1 MEEFYK
7 EEEIANAAARS
18 IEAAKLLAPI
28 FQELELHS
36 YQDFLRVINDPKYK
50 DIKEI
55 VDKIR
60 SRVQDNGVSREEF
73 SSEVTRQRKLRKR
86 RGGQS

>member
-7 EEEIANAAARS
+7 EEEIANAASRS

-36 YQDFLRVINDPKYK
+36 YQDFLRIINDPKYK

>member
-7 EEEIANAAARS
+7 EEEIANAASRS

-36 YQDFLRVINDPKYK
+36 YQDFLRIINDPKYK

-55 VDKIR
+55 VDNIR
-60 SRVQDNGVSREEF
+60 SRVQDNDVSREEF

>member
-1 MEEFYK
+1 MDEFYK
-7 EEEIANAAARS
+7 EEEIANAASRS

-28 FQELELHS
+28 FQELKLHS
-36 YQDFLRVINDPKYK
+36 YQDFLRIINDPKYK

-60 SRVQDNGVSREEF
+60 SRVQDNDVSREEF
-73 SSEVTRQRKLRKR
+73 SNEVTKQRKLRKR

>member
-36 YQDFLRVINDPKYK
+36 YQDFLRIINDPKYK

-60 SRVQDNGVSREEF
+60 SRVQDNDVSREEF

>member
-7 EEEIANAAARS
+7 EEELANAAARS

-36 YQDFLRVINDPKYK
+36 YQDFLRIINDPKYK

-60 SRVQDNGVSREEF
+60 SRVQDNDVSREEF